1 MAVGS
6 AGRGDWLPPIASATV
21 PHEGREPQS
30 WRIAAEPPMWTRQLY
45 PGAAAP
51 VTDLAILYEHPAWFA
66 ATFAALDRRGIDYR
80 AIHADGHG
88 FDPGDPT
95 PPARVVFNRVAMS
108 SFLRQPDHPVFYM
121 QALTAHWRQGGA
133 RVINGADVLA
143 IDASKAR
150 QLSLIAGLG
159 YGIPATRVV
168 HRAAD
173 IAGVAGELRFPLVVK
188 ANIGGS
194 GAGIVRYDSLEQL
207 TEMAAEGMVPDS
219 IDKVWLVQEYVP
231 ARDGKIMRIETLAGK
246 YLYAIDIDGGGGFDL
261 CPADACLAEPGKA
274 AITIERADPSPEL
287 IEAAERIAQ
296 ASGLDIGGIE
306 VMIDDR
312 DGRPRFYDINAL
324 SNFVANPLDVLGWDP
339 HKTLVDWLEGLIA
352 QTRQKVAA

>member
-1 MAVGS
+1 MK
-6 AGRGDWLPPIASATV
+6 AG
-21 PHEGREPQS
+21 QS
-30 WRIAAEPPMWTRQLY
+30 IGFDGWRNARCTLMSKTDRISKR
-45 PGAAAP
+45 AP
-51 VTDLAILYEHPAWFA
+51 SRVTDLAILYEHPLWFA
-66 ATFAALDRRGIDYR
+66 PTFAALDRRGIDYR

-121 QALTAHWRQGGA
+121 QALTAHWQAAGA

-159 YGIPATRVV
+159 YAIPATRIV
-168 HRAAD
+168 HRVAD
-173 IAGVAGELRFPLVVK
+173 IAGVAQALRFPLVVK
-188 ANIGGS
+188 VNIGGS

-207 TEMAAEGMVPDS
+207 TQMAAEGMVPDS

-231 ARDGKIMRIETLAGK
+231 ARDGKITRIETLAGRF
-246 YLYAIDIDGGGGFDL
+246 LYAIDVDGGGGFDL

-274 AITIERADPSPEL
+274 AVSIVRADPSPAL
-287 IEAAERIAQ
+287 IDAAERIAQ
-296 ASGLDIGGIE
+296 VAGLDVGGIE

-312 DGRPRFYDINAL
+312 CGTPRFYDVNAL
-324 SNFVANPLDVLGWDP
+324 SNFVANPLGVLGWDP
-339 HKTLVDWLEGLIA
+339 HEKLVDWLEQVMA
-352 QTRQKVAA
+352 EEKVAA